1 MDDSILNIIS
11 GILLIVG
18 LLGTV
23 LPVLPGAPLALAG
36 LLVFKFSGDCGYGWG
51 LVIIAG
57 ILVIIGALLDY
68 FLPVYMTKRLGG
80 TKYGIWGSILGL
92 IVGLFFPPFGFLIGP
107 FAGALVGELIYNA
120 QDKKRAVKA
129 AFGSFVGFILTTG
142 YDIILTLIFIAVFV
156 VDLMDWYSFR

>member
-36 LLVFKFSGDCGYGWG
+36 RLVFKFSGDCGYGWG
-51 LVIIAG
+51 LVIVAG

-80 TKYGIWGSILGL
+80 TKYGIWGSVLGL